1 MRRYIATIIII
12 SSFIIA
18 GFSMPAVAGENL
30 LVAVAA
36 NFILPS
42 EELVSMF
49 QDQTGIVV
57 KPTYTSTGKLYGQI
71 IKGAPYDVFLAADE
85 KRPKLLSKQG
95 LCDTPFVYARGQ
107 VVVWTAKQTLCGAT
121 DWQAVVKN
129 SQVLKIAIANT
140 ESAPYGMAS
149 MIALQRVG
157 LWDTLSEKYVF
168 PQTIAQA
175 FQYAETKSA
184 DVGFCAYSSALSDKG
199 KKGCF
204 YTVPEAPT
212 TVQAA
217 CILKR
222 TENRSAAERFVAFI
236 KSPQAQKI
244 KEKYGYR

>member
-1 MRRYIATIIII
+1 MRRYISNIIII
-12 SSFIIA
+12 TFFILGSSF
-18 GFSMPAVAGENL
+18 SAVAGEKL

-42 EELVSMF
+42 DELTHMF
-49 QDQTGIVV
+49 QDRTGITIEV
-57 KPTYTSTGKLYGQI
+57 TYASTGKLYGQI

-85 KRPKLLSKQG
+85 KRPNLLDKQG
-95 LCDTPFVYARGQ
+95 LCDKPFVYARGQ
-107 VVVWTAKQTLCGAT
+107 VVVWTANKALCGA
-121 DWQAVVKN
+121 DGWQVVVKDLK
-129 SQVLKIAIANT
+129 VKKIAIANT
-140 ESAPYGMAS
+140 ESAPYGTAA
-149 MIALQRVG
+149 MIALQQVG
-157 LWDTLSEKYVF
+157 LWDLLKDKYVF
-168 PQTIAQA
+168 PQTVAQS

-222 TENRSAAERFVAFI
+222 TENRSAAEQFVAFI
-236 KSPQAQKI
+236 KSPEAQKI